1 MKKMLLVFLIL
12 LHCTLSAPAQ
22 QQRKGG
28 KARPRVGLVF
38 GGGGAKG
45 AAAIGVLK
53 EIERAHVPIDYVAGT
68 SIGAIIGG
76 LYAQGYRAADLE
88 RLFRSQNWLSL
99 MTDRDTTLMG
109 KVFKEVEGVCY
120 LFGFPV
126 RRKDRIGRMK
136 GFGMLRGDHI
146 YTFLDS
152 LVAHSPVRCGT
163 VRKAIPFSC
172 VAFDIRSRR
181 EIVLEKG
188 PLARNMRASMAVP
201 GAFKPVQID
210 TLMLVDGGMSN
221 NLPVDVVRKMGA
233 DLVIAIDLQQHK
245 HDNYRSPLAFL
256 KGLGGVADWLAVRPD
271 IRKYNVNRTQ
281 ADLYINPV
289 LSGYGIQDFRPK
301 AIEAM
306 LRIGEKTG
314 AMYRKQLET
323 FMKTP
328 RRQTAVNREPDQ
340 E

>member
-1 MKKMLLVFLIL
+1 
-12 LHCTLSAPAQ
+12 
-22 QQRKGG
+22 
-28 KARPRVGLVF
+28 
-38 GGGGAKG
+38 
-45 AAAIGVLK
+45 
-53 EIERAHVPIDYVAGT
+53 
-68 SIGAIIGG
+68 
-76 LYAQGYRAADLE
+76 
-88 RLFRSQNWLSL
+88 

-126 RRKDRIGRMK
+126 RRKDRMGRMK

-188 PLARNMRASMAVP
+188 SLARNMRASMAVP

-221 NLPVDVVRKMGA
+221 NLPVDVVRNMGA
-233 DLVIAIDLQQHK
+233 DLVIAIDL
-245 HDNYRSPLAFL
+245 
-256 KGLGGVADWLAVRPD
+256 
-271 IRKYNVNRTQ
+271 
-281 ADLYINPV
+281 
-289 LSGYGIQDFRPK
+289 
-301 AIEAM
+301 
-306 LRIGEKTG
+306 
-314 AMYRKQLET
+314 
-323 FMKTP
+323 
-328 RRQTAVNREPDQ
+328 
-340 E
+340 